1 MNNFYNVIITIFTII
16 ISMGMVQY
24 DTQEQKQAL
33 QFPLDKL
40 QQGDIAFRRGEGFIS
55 EVVVYNDAHGMY
67 SHIGI
72 IVKHNDSLKVVHAVP
87 GEPDFKGDFDR
98 VKLEPIESFY
108 SPSRASKGEIMRIP
122 LSDSMRNIINNI
134 ALEKAHQKIKFDHD
148 YNVNDTTKLYC
159 TELIQLL
166 FSHIDIDL
174 AENRSTVINIPGASG
189 NYIMP
194 SDIYRN
200 EKLISV
206 YKY

>member
-1 MNNFYNVIITIFTII
+1 MNNIYNIIITIFTII
-16 ISMGMVQY
+16 ISMGMVQCN
-24 DTQEQKQAL
+24 TQEKKQAP
-33 QFPLDKL
+33 QIPFDKIR
-40 QQGDIAFRRGEGFIS
+40 QGDIAFRRGEGFIS
-55 EVVVYNDAHGMY
+55 EVVVYNDANGMY
-67 SHIGI
+67 SHIGV
-72 IVKHNDSLKVVHAVP
+72 IVEHDDSLKVVHAVP

-98 VKLEPIESFY
+98 VKLESIESFF
-108 SPSRASKGEIMRIP
+108 SPSRALRGEIMRIS
-122 LSDSMRNIINNI
+122 LTDSMRYIINNI

-159 TELIQLL
+159 TELVQLL
-166 FSHIDIDL
+166 FSHACIDL
-174 AENRSTVINIPGASG
+174 AEDRSTAINIPGMSG

>member
-1 MNNFYNVIITIFTII
+1 
-16 ISMGMVQY
+16 
-24 DTQEQKQAL
+24 
-33 QFPLDKL
+33 
-40 QQGDIAFRRGEGFIS
+40 
-55 EVVVYNDAHGMY
+55 MY

-98 VKLEPIESFY
+98 VKLEPIGAFF
-108 SPSRASKGEIMRIP
+108 SPSRALRGEIMRIP
-122 LSDSMRNIINNI
+122 LADSMRNIINNI
-134 ALEKAHQKIKFDHD
+134 ALEKVHQKIKFDHD

-174 AENRSTVINIPGASG
+174 AGNRSTIINIPGASG

>member
-1 MNNFYNVIITIFTII
+1 
-16 ISMGMVQY
+16 
-24 DTQEQKQAL
+24 
-33 QFPLDKL
+33 
-40 QQGDIAFRRGEGFIS
+40 
-55 EVVVYNDAHGMY
+55 
-67 SHIGI
+67 
-72 IVKHNDSLKVVHAVP
+72 
-87 GEPDFKGDFDR
+87 
-98 VKLEPIESFY
+98 
-108 SPSRASKGEIMRIP
+108 MRIP